1 MYIELHMVK
10 DYTWHCTWLHN
21 KSSSMK
27 LALKRND
34 HAAELFGIVIKL
46 NLANQ
51 S

>member
-10 DYTWHCTWLHN
+10 YYTWHCIWLRN

-34 HAAELFGIVIKL
+34 HAAKLFGIVIKL
-46 NLANQ
+46 NLADQ

>member
-1 MYIELHMVK
+1 MTSY
-10 DYTWHCTWLHN
+10 CTWLLN

-34 HAAELFGIVIKL
+34 HTTKLFDIVIKL
-46 NLANQ
+46 NLADQ